1 MGRRKRV
8 PVPFWGSPLGYVGKA
23 RRMILRIKFGYNFLM
38 LSLKVT
44 QTSASPCSSH
54 LTVRTVPKDV
64 RCAHCFGTG
73 AAKSIH
79 SPSFMAIVGLRFGI
93 TLFRRRCRASP
104 EWDFVPHPIGALPPS
119 PLGRCPKPRKPFF
132 EEKGLDP
139 KNLFNYSQLIRNS
152 TSLLQ
157 SFQTQTAVF
166 HQSTGL
172 SSPRFH
178 VSP

>member
-79 SPSFMAIVGLRFGI
+79 SPSFMATVGLRFGI
-93 TLFRRRCRASP
+93 LLFRRRCRASP
-104 EWDFVPHPIGALPPS
+104 EWDFVPHPTRALPLTCWGSAPVPAS
-119 PLGRCPKPRKPFF
+119 PFLRK
-132 EEKGLDP
+132 KGLIP
-139 KNLFNYSQLIRNS
+139 KTFLVFSF